1 MVLRG
6 ATLTDNDDM
15 HQRLQHW
22 ADWALTRYD
31 NGLGYPRQAIEAELI
46 RMGGVLIRGSG
57 LRLPQVDAY
66 AEETDNA
73 VRELPEPMRSA
84 ITLQYLFNKSAEAK
98 AIVLTMRMK
107 AIKPYSK
114 RDYFRF
120 CENGRVWL
128 AGYFAIKEKKRRV
141 LQSAH
146 PTAI

>member
-1 MVLRG
+1 MI
-6 ATLTDNDDM
+6 DQSDEM

-22 ADWALTRYD
+22 ADWALTRHD
-31 NGLGYPRQAIEAELI
+31 NGLGYPRQSIEYELI

-66 AEETDNA
+66 AEETEQA

-84 ITLQYLFNKSAEAK
+84 ITLQYLFRESAEAK
-98 AIVLTMRMK
+98 AIVLTQRMK
-107 AIKPYSK
+107 ERKAYSK
-114 RDYFRF
+114 RDYFRL

-128 AGYFAIKEKKRRV
+128 AGYFAIREKKRRV

-146 PTAI
+146 

>member
-1 MVLRG
+1 M
-6 ATLTDNDDM
+6 TDVNDDI

-22 ADWALTRYD
+22 ADWALTRHD
-31 NGLGYPRQAIEAELI
+31 NGLGYPRQSIEAELI
-46 RMGGVLIRGSG
+46 KMGGTLIRGSG
-57 LRLPQVDAY
+57 VRLPQIDAY
-66 AEETDNA
+66 AEDTDSA

-98 AIVLTMRMK
+98 AIVLTQRMK
-107 AIKPYSK
+107 VTKAYSK

-128 AGYFAIKEKKRRV
+128 AGYFTIKEKKRRL

-146 PTAI
+146 RGAI